1 VNDPKRSARTFGIAA
16 IDAAGRQMNRR
27 VEIVISDER
36 GRTARVAARRSPRSG
51 ADRAASTP

>member
-1 VNDPKRSARTFGIAA
+1 MDDPKRSARTFGIAA

-36 GRTARVAARRSPRSG
+36 GRTARVAARRASRSG
-51 ADRAASTP
+51 ADRAASTS

>member
-1 VNDPKRSARTFGIAA
+1 MNDPKRSARTFGIAA

-36 GRTARVAARRSPRSG
+36 GMIGARESPPVAAIGRGPRS
-51 ADRAASTP
+51 